1 MNNQTTTSH
10 WYRRTQTWPRQ
21 MTCGICFIL
30 NCHIRVF
37 VFYNYN
43 SVLRNC
49 MKNICLLCCFI
60 LLFGLADE
68 RYLSWENLFLLLVLR
83 EWHVRKSCNKNVD
96 IQINAATIL
105 LILSKWTTK
114 QPPLTDIVE
123 HKHDHDKWRWKS
135 KLGTVIKM
143 GRF

>member
-1 MNNQTTTSH
+1 MTVTSFDFQRHLSWSCLCSTISVRGGCLVVHFVNISRIVACHCLHILILIDVIIPTVNSKKHIGNNSTNIQSLVVV
-10 WYRRTQTWPRQ
+10 P
-21 MTCGICFIL
+21 CGIFFIL

-68 RYLSWENLFLLLVLR
+68 RYLSWENLFPLLVLR
-83 EWHVRKSCNKNVD
+83 E
-96 IQINAATIL
+96 
-105 LILSKWTTK
+105 
-114 QPPLTDIVE
+114 
-123 HKHDHDKWRWKS
+123 
-135 KLGTVIKM
+135 
-143 GRF
+143 